1 MSRMSEK
8 EIVADNASIRA
19 NEQLA
24 RLGYQ
29 NELPRRLSLFS
40 VMGLS
45 FAIMVRTKF

>member
-1 MSRMSEK
+1 MSERGV
-8 EIVADNASIRA
+8 VADAPSVNA

-29 NELPRRLSLFS
+29 NELPRRLSMFS

-45 FAIMVRTKF
+45 FAIMVCSRR

>member
-1 MSRMSEK
+1 MFEK
-8 EIVADNASIRA
+8 EIVADGSSNLA

-29 NELPRRLSLFS
+29 NELPRRLSMFS

-45 FAIMVRTKF
+45 FAIMVRDIGSPI